1 MWIQFGILQIL
12 TEMNK
17 STKKKTHA
25 IQCNK
30 TENDFQLSNCLHTA
44 RCNVLFMTAR
54 VFFSLSLYTYCCCCS
69 AWLCKATCLLNANI
83 YIFQ

>member
-17 STKKKTHA
+17 STKKKTQA

-54 VFFSLSLYTYCCCCS
+54 VFFLFCC
-69 AWLCKATCLLNANI
+69 TP
-83 YIFQ
+83 IFVVAALGFAKQHVC